1 MDLLQTD
8 TKRLYFKFLLPSMM
22 SALVTSIYF
31 FVDAIA
37 VGQSEGALGT
47 AAMAVTSPTYG
58 IIAFLAVLCGVGGS
72 VMMSMAKG
80 SGEEE
85 KGNACFT
92 TAVVLMSILTVALW
106 IVFSLFREQIFTLF
120 GANAEV
126 MPKTIEYG
134 KWIIW
139 FLPVFIFT
147 PFMGAFL
154 RNDGAPGLVMAAVV
168 IGGGLNVF
176 GDWFLVFPMKMGM
189 TGAAV
194 ASVIGT
200 SVQCVVLAS
209 HVFKKTCK
217 LKLVRPRRIFR
228 GFRKMLQIG
237 IGASALDLGAVTI
250 GMMINNQIAR
260 RGGTTELAVFGVMS
274 TLMSLFF
281 ALFAGV
287 GQAVQPIVSTNY
299 GAGKPE
305 RIRTIWR
312 LSFATVLLLGAL
324 FTLIGELFPI
334 RITQFF
340 MDATPA
346 VLAAAPRIFRLFFPM
361 FAFLGVTV
369 LAAYYLQS
377 VMEVRV
383 SMAVGLSHSILVSGL
398 ILLVLPAV
406 LGMDGVWLAM
416 PVTELIVG
424 MIGTGYIVRRMR
436 RKPTR
441 RPQPPLC

>member
-1 MDLLQTD
+1 MDFLLTD
-8 TKRLYFKFLLPSMM
+8 TKKLYFKFLFPSMM
-22 SALVTSIYF
+22 SALVTSVYF

-58 IIAFLAVLCGVGGS
+58 VIAFLAVLCGVGGS

-80 SGEEE
+80 NGEEE

-92 TAVVLMSILTVALW
+92 TAVVLMSILTAALW
-106 IVFSLFREQIFTLF
+106 VVFSLFSEEIFTFF

-126 MPKTIEYG
+126 MPKTVEYG

-139 FLPVFIFT
+139 FLPVFVFT
-147 PFMGAFL
+147 PFMGAFI
-154 RNDGAPGLVMAAVV
+154 RNDGAPGLVMTAVV
-168 IGGGLNVF
+168 IGGSLNVF

-200 SVQCVVLAS
+200 SVQCVIMAS
-209 HVFKKTCK
+209 HFFRKTCK
-217 LKLVRPRRIFR
+217 LKLVKPRHYFR
-228 GFRKMLQIG
+228 GFRKILQIG

-260 RGGTTELAVFGVMS
+260 HGGTTELAVFGVMS

-299 GAGKPE
+299 GAGESE
-305 RIRTIWR
+305 RIKIIWR
-312 LSFATVLLLGAL
+312 LSLATVFIMGVL
-324 FTLIGELFPI
+324 FTVIGELFPI
-334 RITQFF
+334 PVIKFF
-340 MDATPA
+340 MNATPE

-361 FAFLGVTV
+361 FLFLGVTV
-369 LAAYYLQS
+369 LADYYLQS
-377 VMEVRV
+377 VMEVKI
-383 SMAVGLSHSILVSGL
+383 SMVRGLSHSILVSGL
-398 ILLVLPAV
+398 MIISLPAM

-416 PVTELIVG
+416 PVAESAVGLIG
-424 MIGTGYIVRRMR
+424 AGYIISRAN
-436 RKPTR
+436 RK
-441 RPQPPLC
+441 LSNAKA